1 MADEK
6 LTLDEIAEKAGVS
19 RTTASRVINNRPHV
33 RPELRQRVM
42 RVVEATGYR
51 LNPVARSLAMQ
62 RSEIMGLVIP
72 RSTHAFFEDPYF
84 PILIQSIAKTCNY
97 YDYTLALFL
106 FESEADE
113 EQLYPRIS
121 RRGLLDGIILQVG
134 EIKDSLTS
142 RLMQE
147 NFPVLVIGRPKDVPD
162 VSYLDV
168 DNVAGARKAVA
179 HLFATGHQRIAT
191 ITGALTT
198 TAGIDRLAGYHQVLQ
213 ERDCP
218 SDPALIVEGNFTREG
233 GYQVMQQLLPHQP
246 DAVFIASDTMAL
258 GALDA
263 ISEAGLHVPEDI
275 AIVGFDDLVPAFQ
288 ATPPLT
294 TIKQPISQFG
304 RKAVELLLDI
314 IARGPYPPRH
324 ILMDTELVVRESC
337 GAHLAPPG

>member
-42 RVVEATGYR
+42 RVVGATGYR
-51 LNPVARSLAMQ
+51 PNPIARSLAMQ

-72 RSTHAFFEDPYF
+72 RSTHALFDDPYF
-84 PILIQSIAKTCNY
+84 PSLIQALAKTCNRHN
-97 YDYTLALFL
+97 YTLALFL
-106 FESEADE
+106 FENEADE

-121 RRGLLDGIILQVG
+121 KQGLLDGIILQVG
-134 EIKDSLTS
+134 EINDKLAS

-162 VSYLDV
+162 ASYLDV

-179 HLFATGHQRIAT
+179 HLFATGHQRVAT
-191 ITGALTT
+191 ITGPLATT
-198 TAGIDRLAGYHQVLQ
+198 VGIDRLEGYHQVLQ
-213 ERDCP
+213 EHDCP
-218 SDPALIVEGNFTREG
+218 SDPALIVEGNFTRGG
-233 GYQVMQQLLPHQP
+233 GYQAMQQLLPHQP

-258 GALDA
+258 GAMDA
-263 ISEAGLHVPEDI
+263 ISEAGLRVPEDI
-275 AIVGFDDLVPAFQ
+275 AIVGFDDLAPAAQ
-288 ATPPLT
+288 TTPPLT
-294 TIKQPISQFG
+294 TIRQPIAQFG

-314 IARGPYPPRH
+314 IERGPYPPRR
-324 ILMDTELVVRESC
+324 ILMDTELVVRDSC
-337 GAHLAPPG
+337 EVHAG